1 MIFWFFT
8 IPVWVFLFIALV
20 GWEMRGTI
28 ATIIGFVFS
37 GLLALIVFCMGTGI
51 LNFFDEHFG
60 LSSNTYLFWFIIIC
74 IMSLVIFLP
83 I

>member
-37 GLLALIVFCMGTGI
+37 GLLALIVFCIGTGI
-51 LNFFDEHFG
+51 LNFLD
-60 LSSNTYLFWFIIIC
+60 
-74 IMSLVIFLP
+74 
-83 I
+83 

>member
-8 IPVWVFLFIALV
+8 IPAWLFLFIALV
-20 GWEMRGTI
+20 GWEMRDII

-37 GLLALIVFCMGTGI
+37 GLLALIVFCIGIGI

-60 LSSNTYLFWFIIIC
+60 LSSNTFWFWIIIIC
-74 IMSLVIFLP
+74 ILSLIIFL
-83 I
+83 